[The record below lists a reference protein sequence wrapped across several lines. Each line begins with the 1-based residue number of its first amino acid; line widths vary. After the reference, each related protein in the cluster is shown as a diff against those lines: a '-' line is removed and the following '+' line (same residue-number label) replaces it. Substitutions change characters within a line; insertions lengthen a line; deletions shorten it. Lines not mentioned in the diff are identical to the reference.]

1 MSLKDD
7 PQRAARDLVV
17 VNHNGR
23 DVAMNLLWR
32 TVMQA
37 GEKQPAIMAREAGAS
52 HYCSVNGTVGYGK
65 LPKKSNGRH
74 LRPTETT
81 PITPVAML
89 AARRIG
95 NTAALLALDIGN
107 GNYWLCSIRNGLP
120 FGPESFV
127 TGYAQLLALLQEASD
142 RAIDD
147 EAEAFTLFTDAIPIP
162 GSDSEGEGDG
172 VPAMQFAFPLQPLT
186 LVELLL
192 EQAAPGDV
200 LQPVGSTRASG
211 ASGATGDKPGSSKFK
226 SVLLGLGVPLLLAY
240 GGYSYY
246 QQDQEEKAAIARA
259 EALLKVKPVIN
270 PEQLWQQALQAATK
284 NRHAADALLLPVLR
298 TSLGKVPVDWLGWK
312 LKTVTCSA
320 VPVPVAASKGA
331 VAPMNPP
338 SSPSSPASI
347 WNCVANYEAPR
358 GQLGLATNA
367 QLLAAL
373 PAGFS
378 ATFIPT
384 TKAMLSW
391 QVPHSAAPL
400 DPRVLLSQ
408 SQALINLG
416 SALQT
421 LTPALSEPPTF
432 AFVPLPDLVAPKD
445 DAGVPLLRPA
455 SLETP
460 LMATLNLKG
469 PLRSLD
475 NIIQS
480 GIAADWNS
488 LAVHLSD
495 TRPVVPE
502 LVSASTSTPAS
513 ALTFELMGVVY
524 AKN

>member
-65 LPKKSNGRH
+65 LPKTRNGLR

-127 TGYAQLLALLQEASD
+127 TRLAQLLALLQEASD

-338 SSPSSPASI
+338 SSPSSP

-358 GQLGLATNA
+358 AQLVATNA

-400 DPRVLLSQ
+400 DAKVLPSQ
-408 SQALINLG
+408 SQALIDLG

-421 LTPALSEPPTF
+421 LAPALSEPPTF

-445 DAGVPLLRPA
+445 DAGVTLIRPV
-455 SLETP
+455 SIETP

-469 PLRSLD
+469 PLRTLD
-475 NIIQS
+475 TIIQS

-495 TRPVVPE
+495 TRPVVPD
-502 LVSASTSTPAS
+502 LVSTSASASTPAS

>member
-65 LPKKSNGRH
+65 LPKTRNGLR

-107 GNYWLCSIRNGLP
+107 GNYWLCSLRNGVP

-127 TGYAQLLALLQEASD
+127 TGLAQLLAILQEASD

-147 EAEAFTLFTDAIPIP
+147 EAEAFTLFTDAIPN
-162 GSDSEGEGDG
+162 SDSDGDS
-172 VPAMQFAFPLQPLT
+172 VPVMQFAFPLQPLT
-186 LVELLL
+186 LNELLR

-200 LQPVGSTRASG
+200 LQPVSSVRASG

-226 SVLLGLGVPLLLAY
+226 SMFLGLGVPLLLAY

-246 QQDQEEKAAIARA
+246 QQDKEEKAAIARA

-270 PEQLWQQALQAATK
+270 PEQLWNQALQAATR
-284 NRHAADALLLPVLR
+284 NRHAADAQLLRVMR
-298 TSLGKVPVDWLGWK
+298 TSLGKVPVDWLGWT

-338 SSPSSPASI
+338 SSPASPSSI

-400 DPRVLLSQ
+400 DPRVLPSQ
-408 SQALINLG
+408 SQALIDLG

-421 LTPALSEPPTF
+421 LTPALSEPPSF

-445 DAGVPLLRPA
+445 DAGVTLMRPA

-495 TRPVVPE
+495 TRPVVPD
-502 LVSASTSTPAS
+502 LVSTSASASTPAS
-513 ALTFELMGVVY
+513 AMTFELMGVVY